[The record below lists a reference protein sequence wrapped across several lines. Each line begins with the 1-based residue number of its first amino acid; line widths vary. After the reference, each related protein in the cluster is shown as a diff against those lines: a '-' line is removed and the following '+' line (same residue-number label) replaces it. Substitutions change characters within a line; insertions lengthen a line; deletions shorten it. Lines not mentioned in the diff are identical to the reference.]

1 MFPVISVAGGSY
13 ERGRQYGTQARE
25 RIHRSVAAY
34 SRQFQYEAG
43 WDWPRA
49 TAEAHRF
56 LPAIEELGGQYV
68 KELAGIAD
76 GAGLELSDILALNVR
91 TEIMFSARVRRSM
104 APAPPLECT
113 AFASVA
119 RGAPVIVGQNW
130 DWVSFARDTVV
141 VLQALPDDG
150 PGFVTVVEAGLLAK
164 YGVNSDGLAVLT
176 NALACKEDRGD
187 LGVPYHVMLRAL
199 LDCGSTEEAM
209 DRLEGTSRASSANY
223 LLADRSGSVVDVE
236 ARPGDVSALHRLEPD
251 DRGVVLHTNHF
262 VSADFDSVDYADYS
276 VSTSRERLDRITEFV
291 TAAEGPTVTAARFEA
306 ALADHTNEPDS
317 VCRHPDETLPAPE
330 RIMTVASITVDLT
343 QQRVRVADGP
353 PCEAGYEDL
362 DCSWLWT

>member
-1 MFPVISVAGGSY
+1 
-13 ERGRQYGTQARE
+13 
-25 RIHRSVAAY
+25 
-34 SRQFQYEAG
+34 
-43 WDWPRA
+43 
-49 TAEAHRF
+49 
-56 LPAIEELGGQYV
+56 
-68 KELAGIAD
+68 
-76 GAGLELSDILALNVR
+76 
-91 TEIMFSARVRRSM
+91 
-104 APAPPLECT
+104 
-113 AFASVA
+113 
-119 RGAPVIVGQNW
+119 
-130 DWVSFARDTVV
+130 
-141 VLQALPDDG
+141 
-150 PGFVTVVEAGLLAK
+150 
-164 YGVNSDGLAVLT
+164 
-176 NALACKEDRGD
+176 
-187 LGVPYHVMLRAL
+187 VPYHVMLRAL